1 MRHTLPRFLALGVLL
16 TCVAPALAQ
25 REYGFDNRK
34 SSGQPYLSPQET
46 VNRFKVAEG
55 FEVTL
60 AAAEPAMTNPI
71 AFTFDERGRLWIV
84 ECFEYP
90 KRTPRGKAPRD
101 RIKVLESTKQ
111 DGVFDKVTI
120 FAEGKDFPVP
130 EERQRAGLGA
140 FDLASGIEVGYGGVF
155 LGAPPYLWHLKDT
168 TGDGKAD
175 SFEVLLKGFGSQDTH
190 ETLNTFNWGP
200 DGRLYGLHGVF
211 TQSEV
216 DGVRLNAAV
225 WRYDYPR
232 KKFEVYAEG
241 TSNPWGMDWS
251 PEGECF
257 LVCCVIPHMFHIIPG
272 GIYIRQAGQ
281 SYNQHAY
288 GLLPQICDHTFHKK
302 SGWAHAGL
310 LYLTGDHI
318 PAAYRDSLI
327 FGSIHGC
334 SLKRN
339 TLKRNGS
346 TFIASEADDFLVSGD
361 KNFRPINLRWGPDG
375 AIYCIDWHDQNPCH
389 QAAPDSWDYERGRVY
404 RIAPK
409 GLKQTKWLDFAKLSE
424 AELVRLANDANPYN
438 ARTASRWLQQ
448 QRQQQQLQQQQQER
462 PTKLQS
468 EPNPGEAARSRQAPS
483 LPPADGLLSAK
494 LIGGSSL
501 RTAEEVEQLCR
512 ASARAFAPKQPAA
525 SSPAT
530 AEKVALLRAIATVE
544 LAALPTEA
552 ATAAK
557 RELGQVLQ
565 AAAVDPSPVVRRE
578 LASTLSRLGN
588 DYDCLSV
595 LKTLVGNKQD
605 ATDPVIPFMIWLA
618 LEPHVAQQGNAV
630 LDWLAANA
638 TDNPLITQHLV
649 AKTVRRL
656 VATGKASDLEAV
668 VRFAA
673 EADPVAVRRQAL
685 AGLTAGLQNRQLDP
699 PAAWKQARGK
709 LLADPDAEVRNLAQ
723 RLAVNFRDS
732 ETLRRAVA
740 TLTDN
745 ARALPDR
752 LGAARDLALAKPA
765 EAFAPLLEVVQSA
778 ADDPL
783 RIEALRAL
791 AGYDR
796 PELAKALLLAWEKLP
811 PSLRTETV
819 NALAG
824 RKDWA
829 RELLNAVAAK
839 KLDRRELSDNT
850 IERIRA
856 FRDAELNKLIET
868 AWGRVRETPA
878 ELNQVINKMRDELYA
893 APGSFARGRKVFENN
908 CAKCHQF
915 DGIGHNVGPAL
926 DGAGRDI
933 EYLLANIIDPNR
945 VIGAP
950 YFMQTVVL
958 KSGRVETGLL
968 AGSDDTSMTLKG
980 ENGVLKV
987 IAKKDVDE
995 HFVQEKSLMPEG
1007 LAYNMTVQDFRDLVR
1022 YTMANPFVTHFDRA
1036 QAGVAG
1042 RLRLNAGKGEE
1053 YVATLTAPAA
1063 MTTRLLVGGN
1073 AKLTVLLNG
1082 QTVYDGTPGKEARPD
1097 QVDVAV
1103 RLREGRNELKLI
1115 VREATKDAAAYLR
1128 FLDPDRRLR
1137 YPD

>member
-1 MRHTLPRFLALGVLL
+1 MRPPLPRLLAVCALL
-16 TCVAPALAQ
+16 TCTAAALAQ
-25 REYGFDNRK
+25 REFGFDNTK
-34 SSGQPYLSPQET
+34 PSGQPYLDPQET
-46 VNRFKVAEG
+46 VKRFKVADG

-60 AAAEPAMTNPI
+60 AAGEPAMTNPI
-71 AFTFDERGRLWIV
+71 ACTFDERGRLWIV

-90 KRTPRGKAPRD
+90 KRTPRGKAPRE

-111 DGVFDKVTI
+111 DGVFDKVTV

-130 EERQRAGLGA
+130 EERRRAGLGA
-140 FDLASGIEVGYGGVF
+140 FDLASGIEVGHGGVF

-175 SFEVLLKGFGSQDTH
+175 RFEVLLKGFGSQDTH

-216 DGVRLNAAV
+216 NGVKMNAAV
-225 WRYDYPR
+225 WRYDYLR
-232 KKFEVYAEG
+232 KKFEIFGEG

-251 PEGECF
+251 PQGECF
-257 LVCCVIPHMFHIIPG
+257 LVCCVIPHMYHIIPG

-288 GLLPQICDHTFHKK
+288 GLLPQISDHTFHKK

-310 LYLTGDHI
+310 LYLTGPHI
-318 PAAYRDSLI
+318 PPAYRDSLI

-346 TFIASEADDFLVSGD
+346 TFIASEAEDFLVSGD

-409 GLKQTKWLDFAKLSE
+409 GLKQTNWLDFAKLTE
-424 AELVRLANDANPYN
+424 AELVKLAQDDNPYN
-438 ARTASRWLQQ
+438 ARTALRLLQHKSSEQ
-448 QRQQQQLQQQQQER
+448 PER
-462 PTKLQS
+462 KLADAAVDKTKHAQALLLARIAAGTRLNS
-468 EPNPGEAARSRQAPS
+468 EHDLAR
-483 LPPADGLLSAK
+483 LAK
-494 LIGGSSL
+494 LAGL
-501 RTAEEVEQLCR
+501 
-512 ASARAFAPKQPAA
+512 AFADDRP
-525 SSPAT
+525 SPASP
-530 AEKVALLRAIATVE
+530 AEKVALLRAIADADLNGQAPEEVE
-544 LAALPTEA
+544 SVKKQFGRILC
-552 ATAAK
+552 
-557 RELGQVLQ
+557 
-565 AAAVDPSPVVRRE
+565 AAAQDPAPEVRRE
-578 LASTLSRLGN
+578 VASTVGRLN
-588 DYDCLSV
+588 KDYDRLPI
-595 LKTLVGNKQD
+595 LKLLIANKQD
-605 ATDPVIPFMIWLA
+605 AADPVIPLMIWLA
-618 LEPHVAQQGNAV
+618 LEPQVAQQANDL
-630 LDWLAANA
+630 LDWLVANA
-638 TDNPLITQHLV
+638 ADNPLITQHLV

-656 VATGKASDLEAV
+656 VATGKADALEAV
-668 VRFAA
+668 VRLAA
-673 EADPVAVRRQAL
+673 GAENVAVRRQAL

-699 PAAWKQARGK
+699 PAAWKEARAK
-709 LLADPDAEVRNLAQ
+709 LLTDPDAEVRNLAQ

-732 ETLRRAVA
+732 ETLRRAVTILA
-740 TLTDN
+740 DSQ
-745 ARALPDR
+745 RALPER
-752 LGAARDLALAKPA
+752 LSAARDLALAKPA
-765 EAFAPLLEVVQSA
+765 EAFAVLLDVVRSP
-778 ADDPL
+778 ADDAL
-783 RIEALRAL
+783 RVEALRAI
-791 AGYDR
+791 AGYDQ
-796 PELAKALLLAWEKLP
+796 PELAQALLQAWDKMP
-811 PSLRTETV
+811 PTLRTETV

-829 RELLNAVAAK
+829 RELLRAVQAN
-839 KLDRRELSDNT
+839 KLDRRDLSDNT

-856 FRDAELNKLIET
+856 FRDADLNKLIES

-878 ELNQVINKMRDELYA
+878 ELNQLINKMRDELYA

-968 AGSDDTSMTLKG
+968 AGSDDASLSLKG

-987 IAKKDVDE
+987 IARKDIDE

-1022 YTMANPFVTHFDRA
+1022 YTMANPFVTHFGKR

-1042 RLRLNAGKGEE
+1042 RLRLPAGKGEE
-1053 YVATLTAPAA
+1053 LLAEINAPAA
-1063 MTTRLLVGGN
+1063 MKTRLLVGGDVR
-1073 AKLTVLLNG
+1073 LTVLLNG
-1082 QTVYDGTPGKEARPD
+1082 QAVYEGTPGKEARPD
-1097 QVDVAV
+1097 QVGVDVQ
-1103 RLREGRNELKLI
+1103 LREGRNELKLI
-1115 VREATKDAAAYLR
+1115 VREPTKDAAAYLR

-1137 YPD
+1137 YAE